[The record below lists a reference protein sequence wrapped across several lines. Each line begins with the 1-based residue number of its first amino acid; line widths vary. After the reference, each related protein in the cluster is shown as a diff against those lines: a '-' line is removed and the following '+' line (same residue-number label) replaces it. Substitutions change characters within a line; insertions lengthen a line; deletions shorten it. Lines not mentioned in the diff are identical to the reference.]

1 MLEEGVAY
9 TTEPMPALRNPEY
22 LARAANRHRQK
33 MRPAEPT
40 DLEFEIQEEH
50 IPADFLKSDVKVD
63 GKRHLVFA
71 TQNMLNLMT
80 RSKTWYVDGTFK
92 VIKAPF
98 TQLFSFHSFVRSGE
112 CLKQVP
118 VAFVLMSGKRKRDYK
133 KVLKA
138 IKNLTNERKLEKFV
152 LDFES
157 ALWRAIPHVFPG
169 IMVRGCSFHWAQCI
183 WRKIQAIGLAPAY
196 KSDSATHKLCRKFP
210 ALPYLPKEHI
220 PTVF

>member
-9 TTEPMPALRNPEY
+9 TTEPIPALRNPEY

-50 IPADFLKSDVKVD
+50 IPAGFLKSDVKVD

-92 VIKAPF
+92 VIKVPF
-98 TQLFSFHSFVRSGE
+98 TQLFSFHSFVQSGE
-112 CLKQVP
+112 CLKQMP
-118 VAFVLMSGKRKRDYK
+118 VAFVLMSGKWKR
-133 KVLKA
+133 
-138 IKNLTNERKLEKFV
+138 
-152 LDFES
+152 
-157 ALWRAIPHVFPG
+157 G
-169 IMVRGCSFHWAQCI
+169 IVVRGCSFHWAQCI
-183 WRKIQAIGLAPAY
+183 WRKIQAIGLVPAY
-196 KSDSATHKLCRKFP
+196 KSDSATHKLCRKFL

-220 PTVF
+220 PAVFERLSAKASTPMLIELVVYIQINWIEGNSLIKNLFN